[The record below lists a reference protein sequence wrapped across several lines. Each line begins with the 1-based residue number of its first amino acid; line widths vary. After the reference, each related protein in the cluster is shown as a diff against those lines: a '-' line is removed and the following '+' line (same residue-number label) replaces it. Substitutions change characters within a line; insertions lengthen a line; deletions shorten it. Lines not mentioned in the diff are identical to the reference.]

1 MLLSLLATMH
11 VSGNQEAE
19 VRGSPFTITPNN
31 SLVEFLFPISNI
43 LSSVHLEVLI
53 PKEKNTFTED
63 TSVVLLN

>member
-19 VRGSPFTITPNN
+19 VTGSPFTVTPNN
-31 SLVEFLFPISNI
+31 SLVEFLFPIANI